1 MPTPLSSYIMPLIML
16 MNHVFRPLPLKTN
29 QKAGIYG
36 DVIEEFDYYVGKI
49 IQTLKET
56 GIYENT
62 IIVLSSD
69 NAPMIKEG
77 YQDGALENI
86 NGHNPYGNLRGEKN
100 ILCMKE
106 EIKFHSYFPGLKK
119 LKKTF
124 HSDTT
129 IYLLLGYAFAT
140 FADMLN
146 LPITK
151 KELKDSRSGASLFTQ
166 VQAPLYREYIM
177 TQNNGGEIAIRKGKW
192 KFLPQR
198 KNKNAELYNLEND
211 PSELHNLIFAY
222 PQLAQKLKIEIEQV
236 YNKNN

>member
-16 MNHVFRPLPLKTN
+16 MNHVFRPLPLKN
-29 QKAGIYG
+29 KSKAGIYG

-86 NGHNPYGNLRGEKN
+86 NGHNPYGNLRGEKYSLHEGGN
-100 ILCMKE
+100 KVPFIFSWPQKN
-106 EIKFHSYFPGLKK
+106 
-119 LKKTF
+119 KKTF

-129 IYLLLGYAFAT
+129 IYLLGYACHFC
-140 FADMLN
+140 
-146 LPITK
+146 
-151 KELKDSRSGASLFTQ
+151 
-166 VQAPLYREYIM
+166 
-177 TQNNGGEIAIRKGKW
+177 
-192 KFLPQR
+192 
-198 KNKNAELYNLEND
+198 
-211 PSELHNLIFAY
+211 
-222 PQLAQKLKIEIEQV
+222 
-236 YNKNN
+236 